1 MKFKYWNNKDA
12 NSIVICEIEAND
24 IIEADKKFEERT
36 KLNPVQNPWIG
47 CEIVKLLNNE
57 IT

>member
-47 CEIVKLLNNE
+47 CEIVK
-57 IT
+57 